1 MEFRLKFS
9 VKDETCVSSAAN
21 FKKARKEKKGVVI
34 SLTPRQNS
42 NIYHLKLILFGT
54 KKGKLEINISLY
66 STLQTIGVFKIF
78 SWCFHCQRWPITSF
92 TTAPNT
98 KKLPLE
104 SVFFSQYFFTMTKEV
119 ILHHRASSVP
129 WCTLFRMQC
138 FLFPFIDE
146 TVQLTTFALLQVF
159 DTQFF
164 IEVYLRWQI

>member
-104 SVFFSQYFFTMTKEV
+104 SVFFFSVFIHNDERSYITPSSFF
-119 ILHHRASSVP
+119 
-129 WCTLFRMQC
+129 CTLVH
-138 FLFPFIDE
+138 P
-146 TVQLTTFALLQVF
+146 VQNAMLSLS
-159 DTQFF
+159 
-164 IEVYLRWQI
+164 IY

>member
-1 MEFRLKFS
+1 M
-9 VKDETCVSSAAN
+9 N
-21 FKKARKEKKGVVI
+21 

-42 NIYHLKLILFGT
+42 NIHHLKLILLGI
-54 KKGKLEINISLY
+54 KKVKLEINIS
-66 STLQTIGVFKIF
+66 
-78 SWCFHCQRWPITSF
+78 FHF
-92 TTAPNT
+92 NAPNNSCFQDF
-98 KKLPLE
+98 LL
-104 SVFFSQYFFTMTKEV
+104 VFSLTTLANYFFHHHSKYEKIAVRVCFFFLSIFFFTMTKEV

-164 IEVYLRWQI
+164 IEIYLRWQI